1 MLRLRGV
8 VLDRTLPL
16 DASREFGGVLDLGML
31 LTGEVG
37 ENKTRESHVHLTLK
51 GDPVIALFLVE

>member
-31 LTGEVG
+31 LTGMWAKMKG
-37 ENKTRESHVHLTLK
+37 EKVTYIWPLK
-51 GDPVIALFLVE
+51 VTQ